1 MRASEIINHIL
12 NLQDFSRLK
21 NINHTTKVLRLH
33 LGARKNALV
42 RYAYIRGNCLY
53 IAVYSNHGLQELRHD
68 SNTISIK
75 NFLNSNLGLLK
86 FQIEPINDVRVFLE
100 KSKLYQGIR
109 PYTPHQLELAR
120 GEFKLRCK
128 DKKIKEIFE
137 QIRQIV
143 KKNYDK
149 QND

>member
-109 PYTPHQLELAR
+109 PYVPHQPELAR

-143 KKNYDK
+143 KRNYDK